1 MASIRE
7 KRPGYWEVRV
17 FVGYGDDGKPIQAS
31 RTVKGG
37 KRDAEKL
44 AAQLA
49 SRPAPNSGKLT
60 VSELL
65 DEYLAHKGPSW
76 SLSSQRDYASR
87 AARIKTDPIANRRVA
102 RVTVVEVDRWH
113 LRMHD
118 DGVGPSQI
126 RNLHTLLRA
135 AFGQA
140 VRWEYLS
147 SNPVASANPQRR
159 KKVPRGVMSVD
170 DVNAILVAAE
180 TVHPFAPL
188 AFRIASVAG
197 ARRSEIAAISW
208 DRVTDG
214 RLIIDRAVTT
224 DRAKPVGEPERLVVA
239 PTKTGERRALAL
251 DEHTQSLIEAARA
264 EREQYSPWVF
274 GEDQTPPS
282 PDKIG
287 WWWSRTRKLSGIDKA
302 WRLHDLRHWSAT
314 HAIAGGHNVRSVA
327 ARLGHADPTTTMRT
341 YAHALE
347 GFDQAIADT
356 VAGALDGEGAE

>member
-17 FVGYGDDGKPIQAS
+17 FVGYDDDGKPVQAS

-37 KRDAEKL
+37 KRDAERL

-60 VSELL
+60 VADLL
-65 DEYLAHKGPSW
+65 DEYMAHKSQSW

-87 AARIKTDPIANRRVA
+87 AERIKQDAIAKRLVA

-118 DGVGPSQI
+118 AGVGPSQI

-147 SNPVASANPQRR
+147 SNPVAGANLQRR
-159 KKVPRGVMSVD
+159 KRVPRGVMSVD
-170 DVNAILVAAE
+170 DVNAILVASE
-180 TVHPFAPL
+180 TVHPWAPL
-188 AFRIASVAG
+188 AFRLASVAG

-208 DRVTDG
+208 DRIVDG
-214 RLIIDRAVTT
+214 RLIVDRAVTT
-224 DRAKPVGEPERLVVA
+224 DRSKPVGDPERLVVS

-251 DEHTQSLIEAARA
+251 DEQTLELLAAAKAERA
-264 EREQYSPWVF
+264 EFSPWVF

-287 WWWSRTRKLSGIDKA
+287 WWWSRTRKLAGIDKT

-356 VAGALDGEGAE
+356 VAGVLDGDADK